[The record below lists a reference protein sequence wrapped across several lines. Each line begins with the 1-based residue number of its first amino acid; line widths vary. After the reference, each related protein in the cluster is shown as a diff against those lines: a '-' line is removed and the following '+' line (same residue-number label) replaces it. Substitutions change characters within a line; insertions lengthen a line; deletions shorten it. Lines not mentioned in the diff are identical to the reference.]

1 MDPTYEAWE
10 TYDKR
15 KQKQLK
21 TMSDI
26 IDGQESGIRKFARDH
41 S

>member
-26 IDGQESGIRKFARDH
+26 IGGQGSEIRKFARDH